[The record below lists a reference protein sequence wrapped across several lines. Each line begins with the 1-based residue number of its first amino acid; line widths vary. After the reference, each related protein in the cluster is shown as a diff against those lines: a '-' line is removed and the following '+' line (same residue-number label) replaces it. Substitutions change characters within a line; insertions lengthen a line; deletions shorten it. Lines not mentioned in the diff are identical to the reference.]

1 MRCVPI
7 TDCVRAVD
15 DEAFMPMNCRFAKIT
30 VRMLGADAPLFI
42 IVLFPLDNKMM
53 CFSPISMSFYTI
65 LIAFH
70 HFP

>member
-15 DEAFMPMNCRFAKIT
+15 DEAFMPMNCRSAKIT

-42 IVLFPLDNKMM
+42 IILFPLDNKTM
-53 CFSPISMSFYTI
+53 CFSLILMSICTI
-65 LIAFH
+65 LKAFQ

>member
-7 TDCVRAVD
+7 TDCVEAVD

-42 IVLFPLDNKMM
+42 TVLFPLDNLVV
-53 CFSPISMSFYTI
+53 CFSPISMSFCTI
-65 LIAFH
+65 LMAFRY
-70 HFP
+70 FP

>member
-7 TDCVRAVD
+7 TDCVETVD

-42 IVLFPLDNKMM
+42 IILFPLDNKTMF
-53 CFSPISMSFYTI
+53 FSLIIMSICTI
-65 LIAFH
+65 LKAFQ

>member
-7 TDCVRAVD
+7 TDCVEAVD

-42 IVLFPLDNKMM
+42 IVLFPLDNMTV
-53 CFSPISMSFYTI
+53 CFSLI
-65 LIAFH
+65 LKPF
-70 HFP
+70 FT

>member
-42 IVLFPLDNKMM
+42 IILFPLDNKTMNY
-53 CFSPISMSFYTI
+53 SLILVSFCTN
-65 LIAFH
+65 LMTF
-70 HFP
+70 

>member
-7 TDCVRAVD
+7 TDCVEAVD

-42 IVLFPLDNKMM
+42 IILFPLDNKTM
-53 CFSPISMSFYTI
+53 CFSLISLSFCTI
-65 LIAFH
+65 LKAFQ
-70 HFP
+70 HFL

>member
-7 TDCVRAVD
+7 TDCVEVVD

-42 IVLFPLDNKMM
+42 IILFPLDNKTII
-53 CFSPISMSFYTI
+53 ISLILVSFCTF
-65 LIAFH
+65 LIAF
-70 HFP
+70 